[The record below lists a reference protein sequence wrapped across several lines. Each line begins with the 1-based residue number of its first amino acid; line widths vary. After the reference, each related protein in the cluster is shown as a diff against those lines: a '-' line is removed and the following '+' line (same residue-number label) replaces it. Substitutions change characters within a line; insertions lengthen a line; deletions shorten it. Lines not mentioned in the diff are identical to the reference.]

1 MRANVVGG
9 AEWLNLFRAFDA
21 KRVLWGFDPGVARS
35 ALTPGYYLERLRR
48 TFALRAHCR
57 QDACAPSE
65 PPANAGGSDS
75 YSSASV
81 GGAAGPGRGGGA
93 GRSGVSGTRIHAA
106 LKIKEKLS
114 TV

>member
-1 MRANVVGG
+1 MWLV
-9 AEWLNLFRAFDA
+9 AEWLSCFAPSARKEFLG
-21 KRVLWGFDPGVARS
+21 GFDPGVARS

-75 YSSASV
+75 YSCASV
-81 GGAAGPGRGGGA
+81 GVAAGRGRAGGTA
-93 GRSGVSGTRIHAA
+93 RSVLSESKFSAA
-106 LKIKEKLS
+106 LKIRKKL
-114 TV
+114 

>member
-1 MRANVVGG
+1 MRANVAGRG
-9 AEWLNLFRAFDA
+9 MAELFRAFGA
-21 KRVLWGFDPGVARS
+21 KRVFGGFDPGVARR

-81 GGAAGPGRGGGA
+81 GVAAGRGRAGGTA
-93 GRSGVSGTRIHAA
+93 RSVLSESKFSAA
-106 LKIKEKLS
+106 LKIRKKLPC
-114 TV
+114 V